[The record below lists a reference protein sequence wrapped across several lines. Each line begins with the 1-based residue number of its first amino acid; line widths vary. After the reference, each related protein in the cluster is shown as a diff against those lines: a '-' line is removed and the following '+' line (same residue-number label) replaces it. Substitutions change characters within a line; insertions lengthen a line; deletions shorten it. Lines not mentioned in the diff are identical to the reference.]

1 VTKLSGY
8 RIREILAKLTIYA
21 ILTAGLL
28 VSLFPFY
35 FMFVS
40 ATNPSGAVTS
50 LPPKLTLGSHLM
62 ENYTSLNRDINVWRV
77 MFNSLIIAV
86 SYTVLTIVLCS
97 MAGYGFAKYEFRGKN
112 IMFAFVLGTL
122 MVPMQVLLVPLFNI
136 MVSFG
141 WVNTYQAVIVPPL
154 ANVFGVFLM
163 RQNFL
168 GFPSSLIEAAR
179 IDGYGEF
186 SIFFR
191 IAMPIVKPALGAL
204 TIYMFMY
211 QWNNFL
217 WPLIALRTRDM
228 YTFPLA
234 LSILKDMHVVDYGE
248 MMFGTTI
255 ATVPI
260 MVVFLLFQKRFVS
273 GLLGG
278 AIKS

>member
-1 VTKLSGY
+1 MTRLT
-8 RIREILAKLTIYA
+8 RHRLREGLTRLTIYV
-21 ILTAGLL
+21 ILGAGLVL
-28 VSLFPFY
+28 SLFPF
-35 FMFVS
+35 FLMFVS
-40 ATNPSGAVTS
+40 ATNPSSAITS
-50 LPPKLTLGSHLM
+50 LPPKLTFGSHLL
-62 ENYTSLNRDINVWRV
+62 ENYTSLNRDIGVWRV
-77 MFNSLIIAV
+77 LFNSLLISL
-86 SYTVLTIVLCS
+86 SYTLITIILCS
-97 MAGYGFAKYEFRGKN
+97 MAGYGFAKYEFRGRG
-112 IMFAFVLGTL
+112 ILFACVLGTL

-136 MVSFG
+136 MIALG

-168 GFPSSLIEAAR
+168 SFPTSLIEAAR

-186 SIFFR
+186 GIFFR
-191 IAMPIVKPALGAL
+191 IVMPIVKPALGAL

-248 MMFGTTI
+248 IMIGTTM

-260 MVVFLLFQKRFVS
+260 MIVFFVFQKRFVA
-273 GLLGG
+273 GILGG
-278 AIKS
+278 AIKN